1 MTDATP
7 LLRRDSQVALY
18 RQLKDWVLGKIE
30 QGVWESGS
38 LLPSERTLVGELGVS
53 RITVRQAL
61 RELVQE
67 GVLESVPGKG
77 FFVAQRQSFPL
88 HGLVSL
94 TSLARERG
102 WTVSN
107 RVLRAEQLSASPAL
121 ARALELDVGAPVIH
135 LARVR
140 YIDGAPVNIQRLWL
154 PERRCR
160 GLLDED
166 LTHAS
171 IFALLTDR
179 YGVELARAEIT
190 ISARPAEPEEQ
201 DLLELGEGAAVL
213 TVDQITRDRTGEP
226 IEFTVSAHH
235 PGRFPVNL
243 VQERPGTTRV
253 HLGGGHSQ

>member
-1 MTDATP
+1 MADVTP

-18 RQLKDWVLGKIE
+18 RQLKDWVLGQIE
-30 QGVWESGS
+30 KEVWDTGS
-38 LLPSERTLVGELGVS
+38 LLPSERALVAELGVS

-77 FFVAQRQSFPL
+77 FFVAERPTFPL

-94 TSLARERG
+94 TSLAKERG

-107 RVLRAEQLSASPAL
+107 RVLTAAQVPASPGL
-121 ARALELDVGAPVIH
+121 ARALGLDVAAPLIH
-135 LARVR
+135 VARVR
-140 YIDGAPVNIQRLWL
+140 FIDEAPVNIQRLWL
-154 PERRCR
+154 PERRCG

-166 LTHAS
+166 LTTAS

-179 YGVELARAEIT
+179 FGIELERAEIS
-190 ISARPAEPEEQ
+190 ISARVGDPEETE
-201 DLLELGEGAAVL
+201 LLELDEGAALL
-213 TVDQITRDRTGEP
+213 TVDQLTRDRAGDAV
-226 IEFTVSAHH
+226 EFSLSAHH

-243 VQERPGTTRV
+243 VQEGPGAARV
-253 HLGGGHSQ
+253 HLGFNSD